1 MKIVVKLL
9 IITACLLATTCAT
22 KSELEQAKT
31 EMLKLEKD
39 IIEIKIY
46 LNARKEMTDTLF
58 VQNIRE
64 LQRLNRRYRPSPG
77 PNGPEPPN
85 GIDSLRAR
93 LEEIDRIIKEIL

>member
-1 MKIVVKLL
+1 MKIVVIIL
-9 IITACLLATTCAT
+9 IIAACLLVTTCAT
-22 KSELEQAKT
+22 KSDLEQVKT

-39 IIEIKIY
+39 IIEIKMY
-46 LNARKEMTDTLF
+46 LNARKEITDTLF

-64 LQRLNRRYRPSPG
+64 LQKLNRRYRPSPG

-93 LEEIDRIIKEIL
+93 LEIIDRIINK